1 MPNFEHS
8 KRATCHKV
16 TQCVD
21 ANVLVSVHSRVA
33 ALEKLTILL
42 TQYFLVI
49 IMAFVF
55 TDENLRQ
62 EIEKGQPLVVD
73 FWAEWC
79 GPCKS
84 IAPIVE
90 QLAQEYEGRV
100 LIGKYD
106 VDEGTTSPPCC
117 SSRVASWSTAMLA
130 ASRVMPWQR
139 KSTPFSDDP
148 VVEDTSNLQTIKFL
162 R

>member
-1 MPNFEHS
+1 
-8 KRATCHKV
+8 V
-16 TQCVD
+16 
-21 ANVLVSVHSRVA
+21 VA
-33 ALEKLTILL
+33 FEKLTILL
-42 TQYFLVI
+42 TQYFLEI

-106 VDEGTTSPPCC
+106 VDEGTDAPADYNVRNIPTLLFFKGGQLVDRNVGSI
-117 SSRVASWSTAMLA
+117 SRDALA
-130 ASRVMPWQR
+130 A
-139 KSTPFSDDP
+139 KIDA
-148 VVEDTSNLQTIKFL
+148 LL
-162 R
+162 